1 MPLPVLSFS
10 KSARRHILKKGGSL
24 HLTRH
29 PRAGRS
35 GYSPD
40 LLLAVPKIPEHAS
53 TCTVIVSEGITTYIS
68 SSLSVDKYE
77 QLDVWLTRKY
87 LVFTT
92 LRARITLYKRLSD

>member
-1 MPLPVLSFS
+1 MLLPVLSFS
-10 KSARRHILKKGGSL
+10 KSARRRVLKKGGIL

-29 PRAGRS
+29 PKAGRS

-40 LLLAVPKIPEHAS
+40 LLLAELGIPEHAS
-53 TCTVIVSEGITTYIS
+53 SCTVIQTQGITVYIS

-77 QLDVWLTRKY
+77 QVDIWLTRTY
-87 LVFTT
+87 FVFVT